1 MKYLDVTDNTT
12 LYNPDLKGRV
22 CIEIICEAGGIAT
35 DYVSFEDLKS
45 WIASVEEP
53 SNTQMHMGSLKPG
66 EPCSHPGCCSHIT
79 HPCEGCGR
87 TGCQ

>member
-1 MKYLDVTDNTT
+1 MSKIKEIEQLLKEWKADSKRAYDDGDFEYEKLAMDRAIA
-12 LYNPDLKGRV
+12 LESALAILKG
-22 CIEIICEAGGIAT
+22 
-35 DYVSFEDLKS
+35 
-45 WIASVEEP
+45 P

>member
-1 MKYLDVTDNTT
+1 MEIKEQIIVLLEQIMNSREGCCGMHHIYTPQLNVDHIKD
-12 LYNPDLKGRV
+12 LYKR
-22 CIEIICEAGGIAT
+22 I
-35 DYVSFEDLKS
+35 KQ
-45 WIASVEEP
+45 P